1 MHSMCCSGDE
11 RVLIGS
17 HSHIFAIINSGT
29 AELIAK
35 CKLTDRI
42 ESSVC
47 VSPCGR
53 FGIVG

>member
-1 MHSMCCSGDE
+1 MHSICCSGDE

-17 HSHIFAIINSGT
+17 HSHVFAVIHSKT

-35 CKLTDRI
+35 CKLMDRI

-47 VSPCGR
+47 ASPCGK